1 MFQIQCYRMIAKNR
15 FAPKR
20 QTASLNFLVLQSLEE
35 IKVCLDRLH
44 DRVSMNLSYRKQMA
58 FQVLGNNVRLSHEW
72 NVEQK
77 ADEKE
82 IERSCE
88 IIEIRRSKDPNVDYR
103 QSITVSEI
111 QFSLRK

>member
-1 MFQIQCYRMIAKNR
+1 
-15 FAPKR
+15 
-20 QTASLNFLVLQSLEE
+20 
-35 IKVCLDRLH
+35 
-44 DRVSMNLSYRKQMA
+44 MNLSYRKQMA
-58 FQVLGNNVRLSHEW
+58 FQVIGNKWETNVRLSHEW